1 LEVGTTAATKID
13 LTKEFRE
20 FYTAG
25 RRPALIDIPNFSF
38 LMVDGHGDPN
48 VSVEYRQAV
57 EALYSVS
64 YTLKFGLK
72 RGPQQL
78 DYRVMPLEGL
88 WWMPDMSQFS
98 IGRKADWDWTMMIR
112 QPREVDEDLFEQGL
126 AEATRK
132 KELPAANLMRL
143 ESFSEGLVAQILH
156 IGPYAAEGPTIER
169 LHAFIF
175 EQGYER
181 AGKHHEIYLGD
192 PRRTAPEKLKTVL
205 RQAIAARR

>member
-1 LEVGTTAATKID
+1 MTR
-13 LTKEFRE
+13 EFRD

-25 RRPALIDIPNFSF
+25 RQPRLIDIPNFSF

-48 VSVEYRQAV
+48 VSVEYGQAV
-57 EALYSVS
+57 DALYSLS
-64 YTLKFGLK
+64 YTLKFAVK

-98 IGRKADWDWTMMIR
+98 IERKADWDWTMMIR
-112 QPREVDEDLFEQGL
+112 QPDEVDEDLFKRSL

-132 KELPAANLMRL
+132 KELPAAGLMRL
-143 ESFSEGLVAQILH
+143 ESFSEGLAAQVLH

-169 LHAFIF
+169 LHAFIV

-181 AGKHHEIYLGD
+181 VAKHHEIYLGD
-192 PRRTAPEKLKTVL
+192 PRRSAPEKLKTVL
-205 RQAIAARR
+205 RQPVAPRD

>member
-1 LEVGTTAATKID
+1 
-13 LTKEFRE
+13 
-20 FYTAG
+20 
-25 RRPALIDIPNFSF
+25 
-38 LMVDGHGDPN
+38 
-48 VSVEYRQAV
+48 
-57 EALYSVS
+57 
-64 YTLKFGLK
+64 
-72 RGPQQL
+72 
-78 DYRVMPLEGL
+78 
-88 WWMPDMSQFS
+88 
-98 IGRKADWDWTMMIR
+98 MMIR

>member
-1 LEVGTTAATKID
+1 
-13 LTKEFRE
+13 
-20 FYTAG
+20 
-25 RRPALIDIPNFSF
+25 
-38 LMVDGHGDPN
+38 
-48 VSVEYRQAV
+48 
-57 EALYSVS
+57 
-64 YTLKFGLK
+64 
-72 RGPQQL
+72 
-78 DYRVMPLEGL
+78 MPFE
-88 WWMPDMSQFS
+88 PHFS
-98 IGRKADWDWTMMIR
+98 IERKADWDWTMMIR

-205 RQAIAARR
+205 RQPIAARR